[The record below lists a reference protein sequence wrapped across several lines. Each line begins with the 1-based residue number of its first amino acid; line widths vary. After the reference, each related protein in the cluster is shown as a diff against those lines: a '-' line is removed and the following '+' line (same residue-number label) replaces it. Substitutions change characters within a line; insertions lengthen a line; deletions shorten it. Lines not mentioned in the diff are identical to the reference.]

1 MEKKRLW
8 ERCDECE
15 KQKQDLYICLDCVET
30 LCFQCNRK
38 VHNKGTR
45 VRHRRY
51 ETQKTFY
58 SSKKDPRFWILY
70 FSPECYRA
78 IILHPKSSRFSRKV
92 AEKAF
97 EIVSKNT
104 RQGFPMTLLDDL
116 VPLLVKCFKQSSEC
130 IESTLNNIVLNENL
144 FTYTKRKF
152 GDSKVEDYLSLSL
165 SSISVEALSWIIL
178 SIKNDK
184 MQPSQNLIHSRIKEY
199 FDIKINQKD
208 WKKFID
214 RLNPKLVQN
223 MNIYDYEIPEI
234 EVKKGKDDLVL
245 FFFKD
250 EGEWEYED
258 FSPVNDEDEDYQIF
272 LKYIDNFFSETN
284 EEFKEEEDKK
294 KSTKTHLGHFRN
306 KYSRLSDSNKKYTQV
321 KPKPKMT
328 SHPEIINNNFCGNR
342 QKIKNNL
349 YSPCRGNHNYSANRD
364 KMSQNSKGREKSFN
378 SMGSKTKP
386 RMWLSSVE
394 RPLDNSRSVNSQN
407 EINAEKMLASKGHN
421 RAIPGGKYGC
431 ALMTKRCGPESLKS
445 KSLGRILA
453 LIKRALDQGVLNH
466 WKTLLVKNNSKPNID
481 SSIREQNLYEC
492 SRNVIE
498 LLREHADGVSL
509 AQFKQYYNRMFPNKS
524 FDIDTLQFTKLT
536 DFLKTMDE
544 FVVIEKRDKNNNVAF
559 LKKDVTF
566 RSAYNHFNKLLK
578 AVRPHKRKSKI
589 NPDEEYGHTMDVI
602 RSRTLKNRTL
612 MGDETNI
619 YQPQS
624 HNLNFGE
631 LDTPNKIPRSKKLY
645 FWCIID

>member
-1 MEKKRLW
+1 
-8 ERCDECE
+8 
-15 KQKQDLYICLDCVET
+15 
-30 LCFQCNRK
+30 
-38 VHNKGTR
+38 
-45 VRHRRY
+45 
-51 ETQKTFY
+51 
-58 SSKKDPRFWILY
+58 
-70 FSPECYRA
+70 
-78 IILHPKSSRFSRKV
+78 
-92 AEKAF
+92 
-97 EIVSKNT
+97 
-104 RQGFPMTLLDDL
+104 
-116 VPLLVKCFKQSSEC
+116 
-130 IESTLNNIVLNENL
+130 
-144 FTYTKRKF
+144 
-152 GDSKVEDYLSLSL
+152 
-165 SSISVEALSWIIL
+165 
-178 SIKNDK
+178 
-184 MQPSQNLIHSRIKEY
+184 
-199 FDIKINQKD
+199 
-208 WKKFID
+208 
-214 RLNPKLVQN
+214 
-223 MNIYDYEIPEI
+223 
-234 EVKKGKDDLVL
+234 
-245 FFFKD
+245 
-250 EGEWEYED
+250 
-258 FSPVNDEDEDYQIF
+258 
-272 LKYIDNFFSETN
+272 
-284 EEFKEEEDKK
+284 
-294 KSTKTHLGHFRN
+294 
-306 KYSRLSDSNKKYTQV
+306 
-321 KPKPKMT
+321 
-328 SHPEIINNNFCGNR
+328 
-342 QKIKNNL
+342 
-349 YSPCRGNHNYSANRD
+349 
-364 KMSQNSKGREKSFN
+364 
-378 SMGSKTKP
+378 
-386 RMWLSSVE
+386 
-394 RPLDNSRSVNSQN
+394 
-407 EINAEKMLASKGHN
+407 MLASKGHN